1 MGGPSSAILALK
13 CPDVTVTVVDS
24 DPSKIE
30 AWLSPVLPVYEPGL
44 DAVVNE
50 VRGRNL
56 VFSQDLAAAIK
67 VSQMIFISVNTP
79 TKVNGVYEGRAP
91 DLTNLEAVTRLIA
104 KHAVSSKIV
113 VEKSTVPVRSAQSIA
128 NILRENSNGIRHQV
142 LSNPEF
148 LSEGN
153 AVRDLVSADLP
164 SLLLTCFARQT
175 RTAC

>member
-1 MGGPSSAILALK
+1 MTERLQVGGPSSAILALK

-24 DPSKIE
+24 DASKID

-44 DAVVNE
+44 DAVVHE

-56 VFSQDLAAAIK
+56 MFSQDLPAA
-67 VSQMIFISVNTP
+67 VRDSQMIFISVNTP
-79 TKVNGVYEGRAP
+79 TKANGVYEGRAP

-104 KHAVSSKIV
+104 KHALNSKIV

-128 NILRENSNGIRHQV
+128 NILRENSNGVRHQV

-153 AVRDLVSADLP
+153 AVRDLVSNI
-164 SLLLTCFARQT
+164 LLLLFS
-175 RTAC
+175 